1 MNKKSLAIATIENVD
16 NPDES
21 CLVELLVEERVRMA
35 LDLFW
40 CHETEL
46 GRQRK
51 SAASRNK
58 NKGGLPV
65 TSKRGRS
72 VSLIAVKVGM
82 RATSFQS
89 ARLVVET
96 ADNLKKM
103 GRDQDSARLLHLLN
117 NVSINKAK
125 QERDRLERQLDE
137 ERLQEQEIRDSLI

>member
-96 ADNLKKM
+96 ADNLKRWAEIKTQQ
-103 GRDQDSARLLHLLN
+103 GC
-117 NVSINKAK
+117 SIC
-125 QERDRLERQLDE
+125 
-137 ERLQEQEIRDSLI
+137 